1 MTKPK
6 TQPLPIALG
15 LQGGAV
21 HAAFAWGALE
31 VLLSSPKVG
40 IESISATSGGAVQA
54 VVLADGYARGGED
67 AAREHLYAFWKKISL
82 SMQMLPLARNP
93 MAKFLGDVGIDF
105 SPQTIALDYITKLF
119 SPSQFNLFDL
129 NPLKGI
135 IEEMVDFKRVNAMK
149 ELKLF
154 INTTEVK
161 TGKSRVFSNGELSLE
176 VVMASCCLP
185 YFFKTV
191 EINGEGYWD
200 GAYSG
205 NPRLAPLM
213 GGKAKDIV
221 LVQTVPPMSDDVP
234 ARAPDIM
241 DRVSEISFNTPLA
254 LELEAISLSKAARVH
269 TIEANDVLASLGRA
283 SKLNG
288 DWEFIQHLYDLG
300 IQAAQDWVA
309 VVKG

>member
-6 TQPLPIALG
+6 TSPLPIALG

-31 VLLSSPKVG
+31 VLLASPKVG

-67 AAREHLYAFWKKISL
+67 VAREHLYAFWKKVSL

-135 IEEMVDFKRVNAMK
+135 LEEMVNFKRINAMK

-154 INTTEVK
+154 INTTEVR
-161 TGKSRVFSNGELSLE
+161 TGKSRVFTNGELSLP

-191 EINGEGYWD
+191 TIDGEGYWD
-200 GAYSG
+200 GSYSG
-205 NPRLAPLM
+205 NPRLAPLV
-213 GGKAKDIV
+213 GGVAKDIV
-221 LVQTVPPMSDDVP
+221 LVQTVPPVNDDVP
-234 ARAPDIM
+234 TRAPDIV

-254 LELEAISLSKAARVH
+254 MEMDAINAAKAARIH
-269 TIEANDVLASLGRA
+269 TIEANDALASLGRA

-288 DWEFIQHLYDLG
+288 DWAFIQHLYDLG
-300 IQAAQDWVA
+300 MQASQDWVQT
-309 VVKG
+309 VK